1 MNNIDIEL
9 LYYLGYIPNKFYYQL
24 NGKTAQ
30 QNFMD
35 IRQKKQ
41 LKEFENDNVLTDL
54 ISEKAVEA
62 LNKLIQ
68 KMKL

>member
-9 LYYLGYIPNKFYYQL
+9 LYSLGYIPNKFYYQL